1 MSEQNTSHLDTTPL
15 YAMNPVDRFSD
26 RVGDYVK
33 YRPSY
38 PQAAIERVLEGLSP
52 SQTIAADIGA
62 GTGIAARLLA
72 EKGVRVIAIEPNV
85 PMRQAAAPH
94 ALVEF
99 RDGTAETT
107 GLADAAVDL
116 VTCFQSF
123 HWFDPEPTL
132 LEFRRILTEEGRLA
146 VVWNERDR
154 HDEFTAEYTHLI
166 KVASGYHPAEQRRM
180 AIEPLLR
187 SSLFADVQ
195 QYRFAYQQPLDFD
208 GVVGRAMSTSYIP
221 RTGAAY
227 ERLIADLRQLYAK
240 NCNDNGFVTLVYT
253 TSVFLTQT
261 R

>member
-1 MSEQNTSHLDTTPL
+1 MSELDTTPL

-38 PQAAIERVLEGLSP
+38 PQAAIDRVLEGLSP
-52 SQTIAADIGA
+52 SQAIAADIGA
-62 GTGIAARLLA
+62 GTGISARLLA
-72 EKGVRVIAIEPNV
+72 EKGVRVIAIEPNA

-99 RDGTAETT
+99 RDATAETT

-123 HWFDPEPTL
+123 HWFDPESTL
-132 LEFRRILTEEGRLA
+132 LEFHRILNTGGRLA

-154 HDEFTAEYTHLI
+154 HDEFTAEYTRLI
-166 KVASGYHPAEQRRM
+166 KIASDYHPAEQRRM
-180 AIEPLLR
+180 AIEPLLS
-187 SSLFADVQ
+187 SSLFGNVQ

-208 GVVGRAMSTSYIP
+208 GIVGRAMSTSYIP
-221 RTGAAY
+221 RAGAARD
-227 ERLIADLRQLYAK
+227 RLIADLQQLYAK
-240 NCNDNGFVTLVYT
+240 NCNDDGFVTLIYT

>member
-1 MSEQNTSHLDTTPL
+1 MSELDTTPL

-38 PQAAIERVLEGLSP
+38 PQAAIDRVLEGLSP
-52 SQTIAADIGA
+52 SQAIAADIGA
-62 GTGIAARLLA
+62 GTGISARLLA
-72 EKGVRVIAIEPNV
+72 EKGVRVIAIEPNA

-99 RDGTAETT
+99 RDATAETT

-123 HWFDPEPTL
+123 HWFDPESTL
-132 LEFRRILTEEGRLA
+132 LEFHRILNTGGRLA

-154 HDEFTAEYTHLI
+154 HDEFTAEYTRLI
-166 KVASGYHPAEQRRM
+166 KIASDYHPAEQRRM
-180 AIEPLLR
+180 AIEPLLS
-187 SSLFADVQ
+187 SSLFGNVQ

-221 RTGAAY
+221 RAGAARD
-227 ERLIADLRQLYAK
+227 RLIADLQQLYAK
-240 NCNDNGFVTLVYT
+240 NCNDDGFVTLIYT
-253 TSVFLTQT
+253 TSVFLTQA